1 MRPLAIETFAARSF
15 RNLASVSIEPSPH
28 FNVVSGDNG
37 QGKTSLL
44 EAIYVAC
51 TSRSF
56 RAARMNE
63 IVAHGEEVASVRA
76 KIREA
81 GDDREQSV
89 GLRGGSR
96 VVRIDG
102 KRPTTLAEYAVR
114 TPAVAFHPGLLELS
128 MGSGAERRRMLDR
141 IALYVSPGSL
151 AVAAAYTR
159 AMRERQR
166 TLEVRGVV
174 AADLDDWEVLVARHG
189 TALSDARQN
198 ASNLLAAEASK
209 VFDSIG
215 PAGARFDVRFSRSAP
230 DDEDRFRSELAT
242 RRIADVKRRAASVG
256 PHRDDL
262 RLELGGHAMRGF
274 ASQGQHR
281 AAVLA
286 LELAEIEVVAQS
298 RGTRPIL
305 LLDDV
310 SSELDLQRTTA
321 LLTFVRE
328 QEGQV
333 FLTTTRPDLIDSSLF
348 AASAERRDFR
358 VLAGQIDAAAR

>member
-1 MRPLAIETFAARSF
+1 
-15 RNLASVSIEPSPH
+15 
-28 FNVVSGDNG
+28 
-37 QGKTSLL
+37 
-44 EAIYVAC
+44 
-51 TSRSF
+51 
-56 RAARMNE
+56 
-63 IVAHGEEVASVRA
+63 
-76 KIREA
+76 
-81 GDDREQSV
+81 
-89 GLRGGSR
+89 LRGGSR

-128 MGSGAERRRMLDR
+128 MGSGSERRRMLDR
-141 IALYVSPGSL
+141 IALYVSPSSL
-151 AVAAAYTR
+151 AEAAAYTR

-166 TLEVRGVV
+166 TLEVRGVH
-174 AADLDDWEVLVARHG
+174 AADLSDWEVLVARHG
-189 TALSDARQN
+189 TALSNARQN
-198 ASNLLAAEASK
+198 ASELLAAETTK

-215 PAGARFDVRFSRSAP
+215 PTGARFDIRFSRSAP
-230 DDEDRFRSELAT
+230 ADEERFRAELAM

-286 LELAEIEVVAQS
+286 LELGEIEVVAQS

-310 SSELDLQRTTA
+310 SSELDLERTTA
-321 LLTFVRE
+321 LLSFVRA

-333 FLTTTRPDLIDSSLF
+333 FLTTTRPDLIDSSLI
-348 AASAERRDFR
+348 ASAAERRDFR
-358 VLAGQIDAAAR
+358 VVGGHVDPEAR

>member
-1 MRPLAIETFAARSF
+1 MRSLAIESFAARSF
-15 RNLASVSIEPSPH
+15 RNLASVSVEPSPH

-56 RAARMNE
+56 RATRLGE
-63 IVAHGEEVASVRA
+63 IVSHGQDIASVRA
-76 KIREA
+76 RIREA

-102 KRPTTLAEYAVR
+102 KRPATLADYAVR
-114 TPAVAFHPGLLELS
+114 TPVVAFHPGLLELS
-128 MGSGAERRRMLDR
+128 MGSGAERRRLLDR
-141 IALYVSPGSL
+141 IALYVSPSSL
-151 AVAAAYTR
+151 AEGAAYTR

-166 TLEVRGVV
+166 ALEVRGTT
-174 AADLDDWEVLVARHG
+174 AIDLNDWEVLVARHG
-189 TALSDARQN
+189 TALSNARE
-198 ASNLLAAEASK
+198 AAARLLAEATSR
-209 VFDSIG
+209 VFESIG
-215 PAGARFDVRFSRSAP
+215 PVDARLDVSFSRSAP
-230 DDEDRFRSELAT
+230 ADEDHFRVDLAS
-242 RRIADVKRRAASVG
+242 RRVADVKRRAASIG

-286 LELAEIEVVAQS
+286 LELGEIEVVAQS

-310 SSELDLQRTTA
+310 SSELDLERTTA

-348 AASAERRDFR
+348 AAAAERLDFR
-358 VLAGQIDAAAR
+358 VVAGHIDVAAR

>member
-1 MRPLAIETFAARSF
+1 MRSLAIGSLAARSF
-15 RNLASVSIEPSPH
+15 RNLASISIEPSPH

-63 IVAHGEEVASVRA
+63 IVAHGENIASVRA
-76 KIREA
+76 RIVEA

-102 KRPTTLAEYAVR
+102 KRPPTLADYAVR
-114 TPAVAFHPGLLELS
+114 TPAIAFHPGLLALT
-128 MGSGAERRRMLDR
+128 MGGGAERRKMLDR
-141 IALYVSPGSL
+141 IALYLTPSSL
-151 AVAAAYTR
+151 AEGTAYTH
-159 AMRERQR
+159 AMRERQK
-166 TLEVRGVV
+166 TLEVRGTTAPELV
-174 AADLDDWEVLVARHG
+174 DWEVLVARHG
-189 TALSDARQN
+189 TAVSNARQN
-198 ASNLLAAEASK
+198 AAALLAAATSA
-209 VFDSIG
+209 VFASIG
-215 PAGARFDVRFSRSAP
+215 PVGARLDVTYSRSAP
-230 DDEDRFRSELAT
+230 DDESAFRSELAL
-242 RRIADVKRRAASVG
+242 RRPADARRRAASIG

-281 AAVLA
+281 AAVLS
-286 LELAEIEVVAQS
+286 LELGEIEVVAQS

-310 SSELDLQRTTA
+310 SSELDLERTTA
-321 LLTFVRE
+321 LLAFVRE

-348 AASAERRDFR
+348 ADGAERRDFR
-358 VLAGQIDAAAR
+358 VVAGQIEEVRR

>member
-1 MRPLAIETFAARSF
+1 MRSLAIGSFAARSF
-15 RNLASVSIEPSPH
+15 RNLASVAIEPSPR

-56 RAARMNE
+56 RATRVSE

-76 KIREA
+76 RITEA

-102 KRPTTLAEYAVR
+102 KRPSTHAEYAVR
-114 TPAVAFHPGLLELS
+114 TPAIAFHPGLLALS
-128 MGSGAERRRMLDR
+128 MGSGSERRRMLDR
-141 IALYVSPGSL
+141 IALYVSPTSL
-151 AVAAAYTR
+151 ADGAAYVR

-166 TLEVRGVV
+166 TLEVRGTM
-174 AADLDDWEVLVARHG
+174 ASDLGEWEALVARHG
-189 TALSDARQN
+189 TALSDVRESAAQ
-198 ASNLLAAEASK
+198 LLAAATSK
-209 VFDSIG
+209 VFESIG
-215 PAGARFDVRFSRSAP
+215 PADARLAVTYSRSAP
-230 DDEDRFRSELAT
+230 SDEGLFRTELAT
-242 RRIADVKRRAASVG
+242 RRAADARRRSASIG

-286 LELAEIEVVAQS
+286 LELGEIEVVAHS

-310 SSELDLQRTTA
+310 SSELDLERTTA
-321 LLTFVRE
+321 LLSFVRE

-348 AASAERRDFR
+348 AGAAERRDFR
-358 VLAGQIDAAAR
+358 VFAGRVDVVAP

>member
-1 MRPLAIETFAARSF
+1 MRSLAIGSFAARSF
-15 RNLASVSIEPSPH
+15 RNLASISIEPSPH

-63 IVAHGEEVASVRA
+63 IVAHGEEIASVRA
-76 KIREA
+76 RVNEA

-102 KRPTTLAEYAVR
+102 KRPATLADYAVR
-114 TPAVAFHPGLLELS
+114 TPAIAFHPGLLALS
-128 MGSGAERRRMLDR
+128 MGGGSERRRLLDR

-151 AVAAAYTR
+151 AEGAAYTR

-166 TLEVRGVV
+166 TLEVRGTT
-174 AADLDDWEVLVARHG
+174 AADLSEWEALVARHG
-189 TALSDARQN
+189 TAVSNARADAAR
-198 ASNLLAAEASK
+198 LLAAATTA

-215 PAGARFDVRFSRSAP
+215 PVGVRLDVSYSRSAP
-230 DDEDRFRSELAT
+230 SDEASFRSELAL
-242 RRIADVKRRAASVG
+242 RRPADARRRAASIG

-262 RLELGGHAMRGF
+262 KLDLGGHAMRGF

-281 AAVLA
+281 AAVLS
-286 LELAEIEVVAQS
+286 LELGEIEVVARS

-310 SSELDLQRTTA
+310 SSELDLERTTA

-348 AASAERRDFR
+348 AGAAERRDFR
-358 VLAGQIDAAAR
+358 VVAGHVDVSPR